1 MGGAHM
7 LTISNAQMDVLG
19 RQPRARFEADL
30 ARHLRQYFPHECER
44 GDVAGF
50 VRMGIDRA
58 AAHGVDTQGD
68 TALYL
73 NLMAMLGAEF
83 DEDPQLPWAAR
94 GLDDLS
100 TPSPSA
106 RLDAVYDSAVAF
118 LESTSGR
125 KNLYLV
131 RAKLRIRRQEFDF
144 LSRFRWNALPPVLAG
159 ILEKIYPQRAAY
171 AGESAMKDL
180 TLLAASTARK
190 RGVSPGRAAGIH
202 ALHMF
207 VLGSGYERDP
217 FYPWAAEILDARGA
231 GPVDARFD
239 RVLEASLAYMER
251 TLRTQ

>member
-1 MGGAHM
+1 M
-7 LTISNAQMDVLG
+7 LTIRDAQLDVLG

-30 ARHLRQYFPHECER
+30 ARHLRRYFPHECEG

-50 VRMGIDRA
+50 VRMGIERA
-58 AAHGVDTQGD
+58 AAHGIDTQGD

-73 NLMAMLGAEF
+73 NLMAMMGAEF
-83 DEDPQLPWAAR
+83 DEDPLIPWAAR

-106 RLDAVYDSAVAF
+106 RLDAVYDSAIAF
-118 LESTSGR
+118 LESTCGR

-144 LSRFRWNALPPVLAG
+144 LNKFRWNALPPVLAG
-159 ILEKIYPQRAAY
+159 FLEKIYPQKAAR

-180 TLLAASTARK
+180 TLHAASTAQEW
-190 RGVSPGRAAGIH
+190 GVSTGRAAGIH

-207 VLGSGYERDP
+207 MLGSGYQRDP
-217 FYPWAAEILDARGA
+217 FYSWAAEILDSREAGA
-231 GPVDARFD
+231 VDRRFD
-239 RVLEASLAYMER
+239 RMLKASLAYMER